1 MTVYA
6 YNDIEFRF
14 RDIDGHHKLIQWRFG
29 IHGAINGYSTMI
41 VYLHCSDN
49 NRVYTVLKPFE
60 ETVEENGLPSRV
72 RSDMGI

>member
-14 RDIDGHHKLIQWRFG
+14 RHIDRHHKLIRWRFG
-29 IHGAINGYSTMI
+29 IRGAINGYSTMI

-49 NRVYTVLKPFE
+49 NRVYTVFKPFE
-60 ETVEENGLPSRV
+60 EAEEENGLPSRV